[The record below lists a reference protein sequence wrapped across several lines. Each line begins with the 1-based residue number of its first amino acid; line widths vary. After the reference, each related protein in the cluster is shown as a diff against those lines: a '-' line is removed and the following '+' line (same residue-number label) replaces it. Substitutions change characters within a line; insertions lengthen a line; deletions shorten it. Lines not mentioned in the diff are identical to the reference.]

1 MKKILLFTAS
11 LVVAASAFA
20 QGTVQFNN
28 IVTASQLR
36 FPIYDVEVGNPIAE
50 KHGNTST
57 GQPAGAQTYSGALL
71 AGTGYTVELWGI
83 VGSLATNTPATS
95 NALTRLA
102 GTSFRTG
109 TAAGFINTAL
119 LPGGA
124 PGVAVPGAPLGGAPA
139 NGTFQIRA
147 WNNVGGTIA
156 NWANALALPAVARG
170 ASEIVNAGPLGGTGS
185 PAATDPALNGM
196 TSFNLHIVPEP
207 SAIALGVL
215 GLGTLMFLRR
225 RK

>member
-11 LVVAASAFA
+11 LAVAASAFA

-28 IVTASQLR
+28 LVTASSLR
-36 FPIYDVEVGNPIAE
+36 FQIYDVEPGNPLVS

-57 GQPAGAQTYSGALL
+57 GQPAGAQTYGGLPLS
-71 AGTGYTVELWGI
+71 GTGFTVELWGL
-83 VGSLATNTPATS
+83 VGTGNTS
-95 NALTRLA
+95 NSLTRLA

-119 LPGGA
+119 LPGGSSLV
-124 PGVAVPGAPLGGAPA
+124 PVPGAPVGTATPSS
-139 NGTFQIRA
+139 GTFQIRA
-147 WNNVGGTIA
+147 WNNLGGTVG
-156 NWANALALPAVARG
+156 NWAAVLGNPLVPRG
-170 ASEIVNAGPLGGTGS
+170 ATEIVNAGPLGGTGS
-185 PAATDPALNGM
+185 PPATDPVLAGM
-196 TSFNLHIVPEP
+196 TSFNLAIVPEP

>member
-28 IVTASQLR
+28 LVTASSLR
-36 FPIYDVEVGNPIAE
+36 FQIYDVEPGNPTLG

-57 GQPAGAQTYSGALL
+57 GQPAGAQTYGGLPLS
-71 AGTGYTVELWGI
+71 GTGYTVELWGL
-83 VGSLATNTPATS
+83 VGTGNASNT
-95 NALTRLA
+95 LTRLA

-119 LPGGA
+119 LPGGSSLVPVPNA
-124 PGVAVPGAPLGGAPA
+124 PIGTAVQSS
-139 NGTFQIRA
+139 GTFQIRA
-147 WNNVGGTIA
+147 WNNALGAVTSWAQAVG
-156 NWANALALPAVARG
+156 NPATPRG
-170 ASEIVNAGPLGGTGS
+170 ASEIVTAGPLGGTGNP
-185 PAATDPALNGM
+185 PAADPVLAGM
-196 TSFNLHIVPEP
+196 TSFNLAIVPEP

>member
-28 IVTASQLR
+28 IVSASSLR
-36 FPIYDVEVGNPIAE
+36 FPIYNIDPASPTLE
-50 KHGNTST
+50 KHGNTTT
-57 GQPAGAQTYSGALL
+57 GQPAGVQTYGTAALL
-71 AGTGYTVELWGI
+71 EGTGFTVELWGL
-83 VGSLATNTPATS
+83 VGTGNSSNSLA
-95 NALTRLA
+95 RLA

-109 TAAGFINTAL
+109 PAAGFINTAL
-119 LPGGA
+119 LPGGSSL
-124 PGVAVPGAPLGGAPA
+124 VAVPGAPIGTAATPS
-139 NGTFQIRA
+139 GTFQIRA
-147 WNNVGGTIA
+147 WNNVGGTIG
-156 NWANALALPAVARG
+156 NWAAALALPAVARG
-170 ASEIVNAGPLGGTGS
+170 ASEIVNAGPLGGTGI
-185 PAATDPALNGM
+185 PANTDPVLAGM

>member
-11 LVVAASAFA
+11 LVIVTSAFA

-28 IVTASQLR
+28 VVTASGLR
-36 FPIYDVEVGNPIAE
+36 FPIYDIEPGSPLTE

-57 GQPAGAQTYSGALL
+57 GLPAMSQTYGGALL
-71 AGTGYTVELWGI
+71 QGTGFTVELWGI
-83 VGSLATNTPATS
+83 VNTGTS
-95 NALTRLA
+95 NTLSRLA

-119 LPGGA
+119 LPGGSSLI
-124 PGVAVPGAPLGGAPA
+124 GVPGAPIGTAATPS
-139 NGTFQIRA
+139 GTFQIRA
-147 WNNVGGTIA
+147 WNNLAGTIGT
-156 NWANALALPAVARG
+156 WALVLAAPAVPRG
-170 ASEIVNAGPLGGTGS
+170 YSEVVTVGPLGGTGT
-185 PAATDPALNGM
+185 PANTDPVLTGM
-196 TSFNLHIVPEP
+196 TSFNLHPVPEP

>member
-36 FPIYDVEVGNPIAE
+36 FPIYDVEPLAPTAE
-50 KHGNTST
+50 KHGNTPT
-57 GQPAGAQTYSGALL
+57 GLPAQSQTYNGALL
-71 AGTGYTVELWGI
+71 AGTGYTVELWGL
-83 VGSLATNTPATS
+83 VGSGNTS
-95 NALTRLA
+95 NSLTRLA

-124 PGVAVPGAPLGGAPA
+124 PGVAVPNAPLGLPTQSS
-139 NGTFQIRA
+139 GTFQIRA
-147 WNNVGGTIA
+147 WNNVGGTIGT
-156 NWANALALPAVARG
+156 WAAALALPAVSRG
-170 ASEIVNAGPLGGTGS
+170 ASEIVSVGPLGGTGQ
-185 PAATDPALNGM
+185 PAATDPALVGM